1 MSRERT
7 IVIGG
12 NAGGMSAAA
21 QLRRL
26 DEDMEIIVF
35 EKGPHTSY
43 SSCGIPYYIGHTVD
57 DWSRMIS
64 RTPEEFRKSGV
75 QAWTLHE
82 VTRID
87 VKEKIVEVHDILSG
101 KKFPERWDKLLI
113 ATGATPIRPPMPGA
127 DAEGVF
133 GVSTLDSGI
142 QIRRWME
149 EHKPAKAAIVGGGY
163 IGLEMAEAMNCHLGL
178 DTSVVERAPQV
189 MGTLDADMAKYI
201 AEDMT
206 ERGYKLFLGESIEE
220 FLTKDGRLI
229 GVKTD
234 KRELEADIAIMGLG
248 VRANTTLAAEAG
260 IVLGDKGAIVVDKGM
275 RTSAPDVW
283 AAGDCALSTNILTGK
298 PMYIALGTVANKH
311 GRVAAFTMAGMDAEC
326 PGVLGTAVCKIC
338 KFEIA
343 RTGRLER
350 EMISDNIP
358 HICGI
363 IESSTRAAYMEGA
376 GSMCVKLVVELPSK
390 KIVGAQVV
398 GTEDA
403 AKRIDTLAT
412 AITTGL
418 TVDDVVN
425 LDLSYAPPFSPVWDP
440 VQQAARYVQ
449 GQIRKKNS

>member
-1 MSRERT
+1 MSQRT

-12 NAGGMSAAA
+12 NAAGMSAAA

-26 DEDMEIIVF
+26 DRNMEIIVF

-43 SSCGIPYYIGHTVD
+43 SSCGIPYYVGHVVD
-57 DWSRMIS
+57 DWNRMIS
-64 RTPEEFRKSGV
+64 RTPEEFRKNGV

-87 VKEKIVEVHDILSG
+87 TREKTVDVRDILSG
-101 KKFPERWDKLLI
+101 KTFTERWDKLLI
-113 ATGATPIRPPMPGA
+113 ATGATPIRPKTPGA

-142 QIRRWME
+142 TIRRWME
-149 EHKPAKAAIVGGGY
+149 ENQPRKAVVIGGGY

-189 MGTLDADMAKYI
+189 MSTLDADMAKCI
-201 AEDMT
+201 AEDMI
-206 ERGYKLFLGESIEE
+206 ERGYKLFLGESVEE

-229 GVKTD
+229 GVRTD
-234 KRELEADIAIMGLG
+234 KREIEADIAIMGLG
-248 VRANTTLAAEAG
+248 VRANTKLAADAG
-260 IVLGDKGAIVVDKGM
+260 LQLGDKDAIVVDRGM

-283 AAGDCALSTNILTGK
+283 AAGDCAQSINLLTGK
-298 PMYIALGTVANKH
+298 PMYVALGTVANKH
-311 GRVAAFTMAGMDAEC
+311 GRVAGFTMAGEDAEF

-338 KFEIA
+338 KYEIA

-363 IESSTRAAYMEGA
+363 IESSSRAGYMEGA
-376 GSMCVKLVVELPSK
+376 GSMNVKLIVELPSK
-390 KIVGAQVV
+390 KIVGAQIV
-398 GTEDA
+398 GTEGA

-412 AITTGL
+412 IITTGL

-449 GQIRKKNS
+449 GRIRRKND